1 MSTVIEVKG
10 NIVGDGSSWLYEWL
24 GIPYT
29 SPKSISKILNSLNG
43 EDIELQINSP
53 GGSVTAASEIYTDIK
68 SYKGKSV
75 GKIVGMAASAASV
88 IAMGVQHLEMSPTAQ
103 LMIHNSSTSANGDYR
118 DMEHTGTFLRKV
130 NDTIANAYKI
140 KTGKTQDELLALM
153 DNETWMTAE
162 DAKELGFID
171 AIMFED
177 AEDKAEPVIFNNIGI
192 NLNALE
198 ELAQAGSIENLK
210 KQISNERLKELE
222 AILNKDNDI
231 QNSLD
236 SSKDSN
242 NKGVDKMDLEKIKNE
257 HPDLYNQI
265 LNQGKEEGIKAER
278 ERIKEIEALSLPGND
293 ELINKAKFET
303 GVSASE
309 VAIELIKAEKA
320 KGTNYLKNLKA
331 DIDTSNVADV
341 EPTDTDDN
349 SKSKT
354 EEEVIN
360 MILAGTNKK

>member
-1 MSTVIEVKG
+1 MPTVIEVKG
-10 NIVGDGSSWLYEWL
+10 NIVGDGSSWLYDWL

-29 SPKSISKILNSLNG
+29 SPKSISKILNRLNG

-53 GGSVTAASEIYTDIK
+53 GGSVTAASEIYTAIK

-103 LMIHNSSTSANGDYR
+103 LMIHNSSTSAEGDYR

-162 DAKELGFID
+162 DAKGLGFID
-171 AIMFED
+171 AIMFEE
-177 AEDKAEPVIFNNIGI
+177 AEDKIEPVIFNNIGI

-231 QNSLD
+231 QNSSD
-236 SSKDSN
+236 SSN
-242 NKGVDKMDLEKIKNE
+242 NKGVDKMDLEKLKNE
-257 HPDLYNQI
+257 HPELYSQI

-278 ERIKEIEALSLPGND
+278 ERIKEIESLALPGSS

-303 GVSASE
+303 GVTASE
-309 VAIELIKAEKA
+309 VAIELIKAEKV
-320 KGTNYLKNLKA
+320 KGTKYLKNLKD
-331 DIDTSNVADV
+331 DIDISNIDDV
-341 EPTDTDDN
+341 EPNDTDDN
-349 SKSKT
+349 TKSKT

>member
-1 MSTVIEVKG
+1 MPTVIEVKG
-10 NIVGDGSSWLYEWL
+10 NIVGDGSSWIYDWL

-29 SPKSISKILNSLNG
+29 SPKSISKILNRLNG
-43 EDIELQINSP
+43 EEIELQINSP
-53 GGSVTAASEIYTDIK
+53 GGSVYAASEIYTAIK

-75 GKIVGMAASAASV
+75 GKIVGIAASAASV

-103 LMIHNSSTSANGDYR
+103 LMIHNSSTSAEGDYR

-130 NDTIANAYKI
+130 NDTIANSYKI

-177 AEDKAEPVIFNNIGI
+177 AEDKTQPIIFNNIGI

-222 AILNKDNDI
+222 AILNNDEDI
-231 QNSLD
+231 QNS
-236 SSKDSN
+236 SN
-242 NKGVDKMDLEKIKNE
+242 NKGVDKKMDLEKLKNE
-257 HPDLYNQI
+257 HPDLYKQI
-265 LNQGKEEGIKAER
+265 LNQGKEEGVKAER
-278 ERIKEIEALSLPGND
+278 ERIKEIENLSLPGND
-293 ELINKAKFET
+293 DLINKAKFET
-303 GVSASE
+303 GATASE
-309 VAIELIKAEKA
+309 VAIELIKAEKS
-320 KGTNYLKNLKA
+320 KGTSYLKNLKD
-331 DIDTSNVADV
+331 DIDISNIDDV
-341 EPTDTDDN
+341 EPTDTNDN
-349 SKSKT
+349 TKSKT
-354 EEEVIN
+354 KEEVIN
-360 MILAGTNKK
+360 MILAGTK

>member
-1 MSTVIEVKG
+1 MPKVIEIKG
-10 NIVGDGSSWLYEWL
+10 NIVGDGSSWIYDWL
-24 GIPYT
+24 GIPHT

-53 GGSVTAASEIYTDIK
+53 GGSVTAASEIYTAIK

-103 LMIHNSSTSANGDYR
+103 LMIHNSSTSAEGDYR

-130 NDTIANAYKI
+130 NDTIANSYKI
-140 KTGKTQDELLALM
+140 KTGKTQEELLALM

-171 AIMFED
+171 GIMFED
-177 AEDKAEPVIFNNIGI
+177 AEDKTEPVVFNNIGI
-192 NLNALE
+192 NLSALE

-222 AILNKDNDI
+222 AILNNDKDI
-231 QNSLD
+231 QNSSD
-236 SSKDSN
+236 NQN
-242 NKGVDKMDLEKIKNE
+242 NKGVDKEMDLEKLKNE
-257 HPDLYNQI
+257 YPDIYNQI
-265 LNQGKEEGIKAER
+265 LDQGKEEGVKAER
-278 ERIKEIEALSLPGND
+278 ERIKEIENLSLPGND
-293 ELINKAKFET
+293 DLINRAKFET

-320 KGTNYLKNLKA
+320 KGTNYLKNLKD
-331 DIDTSNVADV
+331 DIDISNIDDV
-341 EPTDTDDN
+341 EPNDTDDN
-349 SKSKT
+349 TKSKAK
-354 EEEVIN
+354 EEVIN
-360 MILAGTNKK
+360 MILAGTK